1 MVATLAGARHQAA
14 PLSLHVRSALLV
26 MLGAAVLP
34 AVAQDAPAKSAS
46 ELSEILVQAKRDDVN
61 STKNGSITVLNA
73 RQLEQNNAID
83 LANVARYSPLVA
95 VPSAASG
102 GGNIWDGAGNTGI
115 NIRGVE
121 GNRISL
127 EVDGISLPDAASRP
141 DGTSNSSF
149 GIGRDYFDPETFR
162 EVRIGSGASPA
173 GGGTPGLGGSV
184 SFITK
189 APEDYLD
196 GTRKVYGEYK
206 FGHTSDHGMRLHAVT
221 GAAEISPELKALIV
235 VAHRTGDQSMINST
249 APSNPDDW
257 DSTAILAKLNWT
269 IAKGQ
274 KLGFTI
280 DSYKN
285 EHNREFDNKVGTS
298 YPDGATQKS
307 NTKRNRF
314 SIEHQWT
321 PVGIALF
328 DTLDTKLFTQK
339 AEVVDLTHADY
350 ITGAQPYVRDINTG
364 YYNDSKGIAADATKQ
379 LSASNVLSYGFSYE
393 QQQTRRPWSEDR
405 EVVKTG
411 AHQVTL
417 KNRMVDMDTDK
428 YVAYVR
434 DEIGFTLGGKLAT
447 LTPGL
452 RAEQRKLTPKNL
464 QNYVV
469 AVPSAAK
476 EIKEETDSFVTP
488 SLNLSV
494 EVATNFNA
502 YAQYSRG
509 TRLPSAAE
517 RTGTYDSFSYTGSG
531 NGYAVL
537 GNPNLQ
543 KETSNAFEIGL
554 KGAPT
559 PGVEFSASVFDTRY
573 SNFIEYATQPA
584 DPVSYPTIT
593 FGLFRPENIGK
604 ANIYGVEFSSRFE
617 LGQWLQPMKGYSVNL
632 AAGAS
637 KGTSENTTTGKKAD
651 LPSVQPYKANA
662 TFAYDDP
669 GLRGGAALTASTAR
683 GKRAAGDVLTGGTT
697 TLFDVP
703 GYSVLDLTA
712 YWNINK
718 HVTLSGGVYNL
729 GDKKYWDYASSRS
742 LPAGTTAAT
751 LADIERQT
759 RPGRNYAFN
768 LKVIY

>member
-1 MVATLAGARHQAA
+1 
-14 PLSLHVRSALLV
+14 
-26 MLGAAVLP
+26 
-34 AVAQDAPAKSAS
+34 
-46 ELSEILVQAKRDDVN
+46 
-61 STKNGSITVLNA
+61 
-73 RQLEQNNAID
+73 
-83 LANVARYSPLVA
+83 
-95 VPSAASG
+95 
-102 GGNIWDGAGNTGI
+102 
-115 NIRGVE
+115 
-121 GNRISL
+121 
-127 EVDGISLPDAASRP
+127 
-141 DGTSNSSF
+141 
-149 GIGRDYFDPETFR
+149 
-162 EVRIGSGASPA
+162 
-173 GGGTPGLGGSV
+173 
-184 SFITK
+184 
-189 APEDYLD
+189 
-196 GTRKVYGEYK
+196 
-206 FGHTSDHGMRLHAVT
+206 
-221 GAAEISPELKALIV
+221 
-235 VAHRTGDQSMINST
+235 
-249 APSNPDDW
+249 
-257 DSTAILAKLNWT
+257 
-269 IAKGQ
+269 
-274 KLGFTI
+274 
-280 DSYKN
+280 
-285 EHNREFDNKVGTS
+285 
-298 YPDGATQKS
+298 
-307 NTKRNRF
+307 
-314 SIEHQWT
+314 
-321 PVGIALF
+321 
-328 DTLDTKLFTQK
+328 
-339 AEVVDLTHADY
+339 
-350 ITGAQPYVRDINTG
+350 
-364 YYNDSKGIAADATKQ
+364 
-379 LSASNVLSYGFSYE
+379 
-393 QQQTRRPWSEDR
+393 
-405 EVVKTG
+405 VVKTG

-434 DEIGFTLGGKLAT
+434 DEIGFTLGGKQAT

-584 DPVSYPTIT
+584 DPVNYPTIT

-617 LGQWLQPMKGYSVNL
+617 LGQWLQPMKGYSINL

>member
-1 MVATLAGARHQAA
+1 M
-14 PLSLHVRSALLV
+14 SLHVRSALLV
-26 MLGAAVLP
+26 TLGAAVLP
-34 AVAQDAPAKSAS
+34 AVAQDAQ
-46 ELSEILVQAKRDDVN
+46 LSEILVQARRDDLN
-61 STKNGSITVLNA
+61 ATSKGSTTVLSA

-83 LANVARYSPLVA
+83 MANIARYAPLVA
-95 VPSAASG
+95 VPAAASG

-121 GNRISL
+121 GNRVSL
-127 EVDGISLPDAASRP
+127 EVDGISLPDAAARP
-141 DGTSNSSF
+141 DGSTNNAF

-196 GTRKVYGEYK
+196 GKRKAYGEYK
-206 FGHTSDHGMRLHAVT
+206 FGYTSDHRMRLHAVT
-221 GAAEISPELKALIV
+221 GAADIGPGLQALIV
-235 VAHRTGDQSMINST
+235 AAHRTGEQALST
-249 APSNPDDW
+249 GSAPLNPDDW
-257 DSTAILAKLNWT
+257 DSRAILAKLNWT
-269 IAKGQ
+269 IARGQ
-274 KLGFTI
+274 KLGLTI

-285 EHNREFDNKVGTS
+285 EHQRAFDNKTGAS
-298 YPDGATQKS
+298 YPDGATQDS

-314 SIEHQWT
+314 SVEHQWT
-321 PVGIALF
+321 PAGIALF
-328 DTLDTKLFTQK
+328 DTLDTRLYTQK

-350 ITGAQPYVRDINTG
+350 ISGAQPYVRDIHTG
-364 YYNDSKGIAADATKQ
+364 YYNDSKGLALDATRQ
-379 LSASNVLSYGFSYE
+379 LGGNLLSYGLSYE
-393 QQQTRRPWSEDR
+393 QQQTRRPWREDR
-405 EVVKTG
+405 LVVRTG
-411 AHQVTL
+411 AHQTTL
-417 KNRMVDMDTDK
+417 KNRMADMDTDK

-434 DEIGFTLGGKLAT
+434 DEIGFTLAGKPAT

-464 QNYVV
+464 QNYIV
-469 AVPSAAK
+469 AVPAAAK
-476 EIKEETDSFVTP
+476 EIKAETDSFVTP

-494 EVATNFNA
+494 ELAPSFNA
-502 YAQYSRG
+502 YAQYAKG

-537 GNPNLQ
+537 GNPNLH
-543 KETSNAFEIGL
+543 KETSNAFEVGL
-554 KGAPT
+554 KGAPAA
-559 PGVEFSASVFDTRY
+559 GVEFSAALFDTRY

-584 DPVSYPTIT
+584 DPVNYPTIT

-604 ANIYGVEFSSRFE
+604 ANIYGVEFSARWE
-617 LGQWLQPMKGYSVNL
+617 LGPWLRAVQGYSVNL

-637 KGTSENTTTGKKAD
+637 RGTSENTSSGRKAD

-669 GLRGGAALTASTAR
+669 GLRGGAALTASSAR
-683 GKRAAGDVLTGGTT
+683 GKRAAGDVLTGGTAG
-697 TLFDVP
+697 LFAVP
-703 GYSVLDLTA
+703 GYTVLDFTA
-712 YWNINK
+712 YWKISQ
-718 HVTLSGGVYNL
+718 HVTLSGGVYNV

-742 LPAGTTAAT
+742 LPAGTSVAT
-751 LADIERQT
+751 LADIERQA
-759 RPGRNYAFN
+759 RPGRNYAVN

>member
-1 MVATLAGARHQAA
+1 MVATLSGARHQAA

-26 MLGAAVLP
+26 MLGAVAMP
-34 AVAQDAPAKSAS
+34 SFAQDAPATPST
-46 ELSEILVQAKRDDVN
+46 ELSEILVKARRDLDT
-61 STKNGSITVLNA
+61 STKNGSTTVLST

-83 LANVARYSPLVA
+83 MANIARYSPLVA
-95 VPSAASG
+95 VPAAASG

-127 EVDGISLPDAASRP
+127 QLDGIALPDAASRP
-141 DGTSNSSF
+141 DGTSNNSF
-149 GIGRDYFDPETFR
+149 GIGRDYFDPEIFR
-162 EVRIGSGASPA
+162 EVIIGSGASPT
-173 GGGTPGLGGSV
+173 GGGSPGLGGSV

-196 GTRKVYGEYK
+196 GTRKVYADYK
-206 FGHTSDHGMRLHAVT
+206 FGYTSDHGMRLHAVT
-221 GAAEISPELKALIV
+221 AATEISPSLKALIV
-235 VAHRTGDQSMINST
+235 AAHRTGDASKINSS
-249 APSNPDDW
+249 APVNPDEW
-257 DSTAILAKLNWT
+257 DSNAILAKLNWT
-269 IAKGQ
+269 IARDQ
-274 KLGFTI
+274 KLNFTI
-280 DSYKN
+280 DSYKA
-285 EHNREFDNKVGTS
+285 EHNREFDNKVGSS
-298 YPDGATQKS
+298 YPDGATQDS
-307 NTKRNRF
+307 NTKRTRF
-314 SIEHQWT
+314 SVEHQWT
-321 PVGIALF
+321 PTGVALF
-328 DTLDTKLFTQK
+328 DTLDSKAYTQK
-339 AEVVDLTHADY
+339 SEVVDLTHADY
-350 ITGAQPYVRDINTG
+350 ITGAQPYIRDINTG
-364 YYNDSKGIAADATKQ
+364 FYNDNKGLSLDATKQ
-379 LSASNVLSYGFSYE
+379 LTGNLLSYGVSYE
-393 QQQTRRPWSEDR
+393 QQESRRPWSEDR
-405 EVVKTG
+405 VVVKTG

-417 KNRMVDMDTDK
+417 KNRMADMDTDK
-428 YVAYVR
+428 FVAYVR
-434 DEIGFTLGGKLAT
+434 DEIGFSLGGLPST

-452 RAEQRKLTPKNL
+452 RGEQRKLSPKNL

-476 EIKEETDSFVTP
+476 EIKDETDSFFTP

-494 EVATNFNA
+494 ELTPKLNA
-502 YAQYSRG
+502 FAQYSRG
-509 TRLPSAAE
+509 TRLPTAAE
-517 RTGTYDSFSYTGSG
+517 RTGTYDSFSYTGAG

-537 GNPNLQ
+537 GNPDLK
-543 KETSNAFEIGL
+543 KETSNAFEVGL

-559 PGVEFSASVFDTRY
+559 PGVEFSASLFDTRY

-584 DPVSYPTIT
+584 DPVNYPTIT
-593 FGLFRPENIGK
+593 FGLYRPENVGK

-617 LGQWLQPMKGYSVNL
+617 LGQWMNTMKGYSLNL

-637 KGTSENTTTGKKAD
+637 KGTSENTSTGRKAD

-669 GLRGGAALTASTAR
+669 GLRGGAALTASAAR
-683 GKRAAGDVLTGGTT
+683 GKQAAGDVLTGTT
-697 TLFDVP
+697 TTMFNVP
-703 GYSVLDLTA
+703 GYGVLDLTA

-729 GDKKYWDYASSRS
+729 NDKKYWDYASSRS

-751 LADIERQT
+751 LADIARQT